1 MYIPNHM
8 IAHRGVFDNKKV
20 PENSLLSFQKAL
32 EKNYSIEL
40 DVQLT
45 SDNQLV
51 VFHDSTLERMT
62 GINKDLQDCSYNE
75 IKKLHLLSTK
85 EKIPPFRKVLDLTKD
100 KVLLDIE
107 IKNTKK
113 IKEVCT
119 ILMNELEGYHNYIV
133 KSFNPRIVRY
143 MKKHYPSI
151 EVGYLIDFH
160 YSKKWMRFF
169 LPSRL
174 MIRYSK
180 ANFLAIH
187 KRLLNTSK
195 FQSLKKK
202 YPLFLWT
209 IKKNDSYNSDEYI
222 LICNDLMK

>member
-1 MYIPNHM
+1 MHIPNHM

-62 GINKDLQDCSYNE
+62 GINKELQDCSYNE

-85 EKIPPFRKVLDLTKD
+85 EKIPTFQEVLDLTKD

-107 IKNTKK
+107 IKDTKK
-113 IKEVCT
+113 IEEVCS
-119 ILMNELEGYHNYIV
+119 ILISELEGYHHYII

-143 MKKHYPSI
+143 LKKHYPSI
-151 EVGYLIDFH
+151 EVGYLIDFR
-160 YSKKWMRFF
+160 YPKKWMKFF

-174 MIRYSK
+174 MIKYSK
-180 ANFLAIH
+180 ADFLAIH

-209 IKKNDSYNSDEYI
+209 IKKNDSYDSDEYI